1 MKTELYEIVEE
12 FIEKRDWQS
21 IRRIISEE
29 SPPEIAEL
37 IMDLEKKSRV
47 ILFRIIPKEL
57 AAEAFSYLE
66 SRDQDLLLGDLTDQ
80 ETKALLE

>member
-29 SPPEIAEL
+29 SPLQKLLSSLWI
-37 IMDLEKKSRV
+37 SR
-47 ILFRIIPKEL
+47 R
-57 AAEAFSYLE
+57 
-66 SRDQDLLLGDLTDQ
+66 SR
-80 ETKALLE
+80 E